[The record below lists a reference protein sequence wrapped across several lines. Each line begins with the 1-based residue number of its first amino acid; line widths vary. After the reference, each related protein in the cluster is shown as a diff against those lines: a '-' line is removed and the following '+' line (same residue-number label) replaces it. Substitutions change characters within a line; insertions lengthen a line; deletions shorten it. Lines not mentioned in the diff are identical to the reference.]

1 MSTRREQIEE
11 VASALFSDRGYRATS
26 MRDIASALDIQGASL
41 YAHVASKEA
50 VLASIVDRAAER
62 FHQAVEPIAK
72 GPGTA
77 GERLRRMIDAHV
89 MVVADGRERAHVF
102 LFEWTSL
109 GPERRERVARARD
122 AYEGHFTRVIAE
134 GIEAG
139 ELAHDDAR
147 LAAVFLLSAM
157 NALAHWYRPDGP
169 LGPDAI
175 ARHYAHLFLHGLGR
189 PPASPTGNGAARP
202 GGATTATRGGIQ

>member
-1 MSTRREQIEE
+1 MSSRREQIED

-41 YAHVASKEA
+41 YAHVTSKEA

-62 FHQAVEPIAK
+62 FHQAVQPIAD

-77 GERLRRMIDAHV
+77 AERLRRMIDAHV
-89 MVVADGRERAHVF
+89 RVVADGRERAHVF

-109 GPERRERVARARD
+109 GPEPRERIARARD
-122 AYEGHFTRVIAE
+122 AYEDHFTRVIGE
-134 GIEAG
+134 GIQAG
-139 ELAHDDAR
+139 ELIGEDAR

-157 NALAHWYRPDGP
+157 NGLAHWYRPDGP
-169 LGPDAI
+169 LGPEAI
-175 ARHYAHLFLHGLGR
+175 AGHYANLFLHGLER
-189 PPASPTGNGAARP
+189 PPALGQGDRGAEAATIATA
-202 GGATTATRGGIQ
+202 GGMQ